1 MGPAEPQ
8 AFFLLSSHVKGVLQ
22 TMETFALLAPDQ
34 ERAAMQFVQENTS
47 DDILTYTLCFGILSV
62 VFCNTTYGALGI
74 SVVCMFILGNQ
85 KYILEDF

>member
-47 DDILTYTLCFGILSV
+47 DDILTHTLCFGILSV
-62 VFCNTTYGALGI
+62 VFCNTAYGALGI

-85 KYILEDF
+85 KYVLEDC